1 MLQSSFGTDK
11 RQPAEGNSMRLIAIA
26 LAVTAL
32 ALTHPASAQQPARWI
47 TLGTQ
52 GGPVPLKTRTQPAN
66 VLLTGDGA
74 YVVDAGDGVT
84 EQLAKADVPL
94 PQVKA
99 VLLSHLH
106 FDHTAGLFG
115 ILSLRWQTNITSP
128 LTIYGPPGTRTLVD
142 GILAAMGPAV
152 RAGYAYPG
160 EFKAPFEPGV
170 TVVEIRDGATFDL
183 GSTHVTAAKNTHY
196 TFTPGSADDRAFE
209 SLAFRFDRPG
219 RSIAYTGDT
228 GPSRAVEQLAR
239 GADLLVTEMI
249 DFDGTVAEIR
259 RASPNM
265 PAAAMAGITIHLR
278 DHHLTPK
285 QVGELARTAGVKSVV
300 VTHLSAPAI
309 TAQRAA
315 EYLREI
321 GGIYAGPTV
330 IANDLESF

>member
-1 MLQSSFGTDK
+1 M
-11 RQPAEGNSMRLIAIA
+11 IAT
-26 LAVTAL
+26 LAVAAAL
-32 ALTHPASAQQPARWI
+32 PAHAQPSAARWV

-52 GGPVPLKTRTQPAN
+52 GGPIPLKTRSQPAN

-74 YVVDAGDGVT
+74 YVIDAGDGVA
-84 EQLAKADVPL
+84 EQLAKADVAL
-94 PQVKA
+94 QQVKA
-99 VLLSHLH
+99 VVLSHLH

-115 ILSLRWQTNITSP
+115 IVSLRWQTNITSP

-152 RAGYAYPG
+152 KAGYAYPE
-160 EFKAPFEPGV
+160 EFKAPFEPGI
-170 TVVEIRDGATFDL
+170 TVVEIRDGTAFEL
-183 GSTHVTAAKNTHY
+183 GSTHVTTAKNTHY
-196 TFTPGSADDRAFE
+196 TFTPGSDDDRAFE
-209 SLAFRFDRPG
+209 SLALRFDAPG

-228 GPSRAVEQLAR
+228 GPSPAVERLAR

-249 DFDGTVAEIR
+249 DFDRTMAEIR
-259 RASPNM
+259 RVSPNM
-265 PAAAMAGITIHLR
+265 PKAAMTGIAIHLR

-285 QVGELARTAGVKSVV
+285 QVGELARAASVKSVV

-309 TAQRAA
+309 TGARTV

-321 GGIYAGPTV
+321 GATYPGPAV

>member
-1 MLQSSFGTDK
+1 
-11 RQPAEGNSMRLIAIA
+11 MRLIGIA
-26 LAVTAL
+26 LAATAVAL
-32 ALTHPASAQQPARWI
+32 ASPASAQVAARWI

-52 GGPVPLKTRTQPAN
+52 GGPIPLKSRSQPAN

-74 YVVDAGDGVT
+74 FVVDAGDGVV
-84 EQLAKADVPL
+84 EQLAKAEVSL
-94 PQVKA
+94 QEVKA

-115 ILSLRWQTNITSP
+115 ILSLRWQTNIASP
-128 LTIYGPPGTRTLVD
+128 LAVYGPPGTRTLVD
-142 GILAAMGPAV
+142 GILAAMAPAV

-170 TVVEIRDGATFDL
+170 TVVEIRDGASFDL

-209 SLAFRFDRPG
+209 SLAFRFDGPG

-228 GPSRAVEQLAR
+228 GPSQAVERLAR

-249 DFDGTVAEIR
+249 DFDRTVAEIHR
-259 RASPNM
+259 VSPNM
-265 PAAAMAGITIHLR
+265 PVAAMTGITIHLR

-285 QVGELARTAGVKSVV
+285 QVGELARVAGVKSVV

-309 TAQRAA
+309 TEARAS

-321 GGIYAGPTV
+321 GAAYPGPAV
-330 IANDLESF
+330 IANDLETF